1 MGKLRHRAVQS
12 NLPRI
17 GIDHTEITKG
27 EYPKSIYQV
36 YQGENTGYQ
45 IPYSCMCMFVGGGT

>member
-1 MGKLRHRAVQS
+1 MVQS

-27 EYPKSIYQV
+27 EYPKSISSIPRRKHREPKTV
-36 YQGENTGYQ
+36 FIHVHVCGRGYLTVLG
-45 IPYSCMCMFVGGGT
+45 IR